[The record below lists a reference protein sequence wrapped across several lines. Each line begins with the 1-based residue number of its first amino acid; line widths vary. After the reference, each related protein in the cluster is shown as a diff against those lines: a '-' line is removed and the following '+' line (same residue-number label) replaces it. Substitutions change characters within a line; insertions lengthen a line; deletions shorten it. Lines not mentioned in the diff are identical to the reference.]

1 MQHIKVKEFYTVAC
15 VLVLIFLAVY
25 SLLPNYF
32 DGIIS
37 TVFSFPIKIDVA
49 ITSEFYIL
57 LGDCSL

>member
-1 MQHIKVKEFYTVAC
+1 MQHIKVKEFYC
-15 VLVLIFLAVY
+15 IRVLVLIFLAVY

>member
-1 MQHIKVKEFYTVAC
+1 MQHIKVKEFYYIG

>member
-1 MQHIKVKEFYTVAC
+1 MQHIKVKEFYSIH

-57 LGDCSL
+57 LGDWSL